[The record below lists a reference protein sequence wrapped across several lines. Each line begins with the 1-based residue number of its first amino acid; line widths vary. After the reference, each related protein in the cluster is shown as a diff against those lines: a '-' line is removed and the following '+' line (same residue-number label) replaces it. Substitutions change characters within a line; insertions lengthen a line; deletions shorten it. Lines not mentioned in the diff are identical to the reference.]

1 MAMIQRFKLRAE
13 GRVARAHL
21 TQRGGHHVEAGM
33 TLLEL
38 IIACAILAV
47 LATAAL
53 PLARVAVIH
62 RKETML
68 RYDLLQIRNAID
80 RYKDYADQNKIQVQA
95 GTEGYPP
102 DLETLVKGVSLTG
115 AIGGSLNGS
124 TDTKKIHFLR
134 SLPTDPMTGNTDWG
148 LRSVQDDPDSQ
159 AWGGT
164 DVFNVYSKSTA
175 TALNGT
181 KYSDW

>member
-1 MAMIQRFKLRAE
+1 MAMLHRIRLR
-13 GRVARAHL
+13 
-21 TQRGGHHVEAGM
+21 QRGRAVRARSVQRHGRRVDTGM

-62 RKETML
+62 KKETML

-115 AIGGSLNGS
+115 STGASLTGSAE
-124 TDTKKIHFLR
+124 TKKIHFLR
-134 SLPTDPMTGNTDWG
+134 SLPTDPMTGNADWG

-175 TALNGT
+175 TGLNGT

>member
-1 MAMIQRFKLRAE
+1 MAILHRFRLHHE
-13 GRVARAHL
+13 GRVARARS
-21 TQRGGHHVEAGM
+21 TRRRGHRVEAGM

-53 PLARVAVIH
+53 PLARVGVIH
-62 RKETML
+62 KKETML

-80 RYKDYADQNKIQVQA
+80 HYKDYADQNKIQVQA

-102 DLETLVKGVSLTG
+102 DLDTLVKGVSLTG
-115 AIGGSLNGS
+115 T
-124 TDTKKIHFLR
+124 TDNKKIHFLR